1 MSTILILTLSFTD
14 FFYCWQTFVARNQSK
29 FKAWEGLHQNSVR
42 LSRKLNRI
50 LQVRVEA
57 FCILLLPFSVL
68 FIITML
74 CLFSLLFRNV
84 KQRICEMPLNYLDY
98 ETCPWPLPL
107 LLLLL
112 LLPPTMSVEKSAC
125 WCLSITTTA

>member
-14 FFYCWQTFVARNQSK
+14 FFYCWQTFVARDQSK

-57 FCILLLPFSVL
+57 FCILLLSFSVL

-98 ETCPWPLPL
+98 ETWPWRL

-112 LLPPTMSVEKSAC
+112 LLPPTVSVEKSASC
-125 WCLSITTTA
+125 CLSITTTA

>member
-57 FCILLLPFSVL
+57 FCILLSLSVV

-74 CLFSLLFRNV
+74 CLCPLPFRNV
-84 KQRICEMPLNYLDY
+84 IQKICEMPLNYLDY
-98 ETCPWPLPL
+98 ETCPWPLL
-107 LLLLL
+107 LLRLL
-112 LLPPTMSVEKSAC
+112 LLPPTMSVEKSASC
-125 WCLSITTTA
+125 CLSITTTA

>member
-1 MSTILILTLSFTD
+1 MSTILILTLSFAD

-57 FCILLLPFSVL
+57 FRILLLSFSVS

-74 CLFSLLFRNV
+74 CLFSLPFRNV
-84 KQRICEMPLNYLDY
+84 KQKICEMPLNYLDY
-98 ETCPWPLPL
+98 ETCPWPL

-112 LLPPTMSVEKSAC
+112 LLPPTMSVEKSASC
-125 WCLSITTTA
+125 CLSITTTA